1 MQISDMLGQYSRNIT
16 NGTEELR
23 GAQSVQKIVST
34 LNDLSA
40 GSIFEG
46 TVNHIRNGKVTLALG
61 NGQLI
66 AARLDAKVNLQ
77 PGVSMFFQVKSND
90 GMTVSIRP
98 YNGMGNAGNP
108 ILLNALTAAGIP
120 VSEKTLAMVDA
131 MMKEQMPI
139 GKNSILEMVK
149 VLSGNP
155 NVNVEALVKM
165 TKLGIPTTKEMT
177 AQFQNYMADRHA
189 ILNAMDTAVSQIAD
203 AIADEALPAKDA
215 FSLYSRIVDILQGD
229 GEHIP
234 QMQGADRGQTDIP
247 AEPAGNKEARPFSFL
262 PLEEQVRDGGEPG
275 RMGVVKDL
283 IAEGVK
289 DGAMQAADGTVKND
303 NAGGTGLEQLSK
315 QAANAGGAQPGSAAS
330 AQMKLGQ
337 LFSEEQLAKLAKQL
351 EKVPLLSGSA
361 ELFPAAEEEEVF
373 VDTMT
378 EDAAEEAVTKD
389 PQLQKKAVLDS
400 EMPLQKFLS
409 VIKDTFSENDMG
421 FTGLKKLLSS
431 REFKDVLRGAFSE
444 QWTIKPEEL
453 TEENKINK
461 LYAKLEQQ
469 MRQIES
475 AMKQAGVT
483 SNQFAQTASDIRGN
497 VEFMNQVNQIY
508 AYVQIPLQMT
518 GQKANGELYVYT
530 NKKRM
535 RDPDAELSAFL
546 HLDLDYLGSTD
557 VSIKMQKRNVVTKF
571 YLADDATFG
580 LIEKH
585 LPILE
590 KRLKKKGYHCSVS
603 LENNGKKINFVEDFL
618 SREQPSMGALH
629 RYSFDVKA

>member
-139 GKNSILEMVK
+139 GKNSILDMVK

-203 AIADEALPAKDA
+203 AIADETLPAKDA
-215 FSLYSRIVDILQGD
+215 FSLYSRIVDILQGAT
-229 GEHIP
+229 ENP
-234 QMQGADRGQTDIP
+234 PNMQAADNGQTGVP
-247 AEPAGNKEARPFSFL
+247 ADQTGNGEARTFPFVSL
-262 PLEEQVRDGGEPG
+262 DGLSRDGGGEPG

-283 IAEGVK
+283 IA
-289 DGAMQAADGTVKND
+289 DGQIQAADGTIKNSD
-303 NAGGTGLEQLSK
+303 ARETGLEQLSK
-315 QAANAGGAQPGSAAS
+315 QTENAHGAQSGFGAA

-351 EKVPLLSGSA
+351 AKVPLLSGSA
-361 ELFPAAEEEEVF
+361 ELFPTAEEEEVF

-378 EDAAEEAVTKD
+378 DDVTEEAAAKD

-421 FTGLKKLLSS
+421 FTGLKKLISS

-475 AMKQAGVT
+475 AMKQAGAT

-590 KRLKKKGYHCSVS
+590 KRLKKKGYNCSVS
-603 LENNGKKINFVEDFL
+603 LENNGRKINFVEDFL